1 MAWTRYNDTKAIS
14 TDATTALTT
23 ASGSGNE
30 LPLGNNVFQA
40 NVSGT
45 GAMTV
50 VVEVSNDAVDWFT
63 AITFTMDNAG
73 AGTALKDSGVIVNSW
88 RYAQYVSTIGGGS
101 PVVTVTLSGG

>member
-1 MAWTRYNDTKAIS
+1 MAWTRYVDSKAIS
-14 TDATTALTT
+14 AATTTALTT
-23 ASGSGNE
+23 GAGAGTE

-50 VVEVSNDAVDWFT
+50 IVQVSNDTIDWFD
-63 AITFTMDNAG
+63 AITFTMDNSG

-88 RYAQYVSTIGGGS
+88 RYAQYVSTIGSGS
-101 PVVTVTLSGG
+101 PVVTITMSGG